1 MAAQGESAFQAYAQ
15 VANRHFRQLDRL
27 GPSRQILFRSN
38 LARVVFERRGE
49 VLEAVH
55 QVITVLPD
63 PLNRAEQPHLLK
75 PEVVMEQRGE
85 LTPPAN
91 AVRPEDLP
99 LKGPLGKSLVDKLR
113 ALGA

>member
-1 MAAQGESAFQAYAQ
+1 VLFVRRSEGSGAQQ
-15 VANRHFRQLDRL
+15 R
-27 GPSRQILFRSN
+27 
-38 LARVVFERRGE
+38 E

-55 QVITVLPD
+55 EVITVLPD
-63 PLNRAEQPHLLK
+63 PLDRADTPHLLK

-91 AVRPEDLP
+91 AVRPEDQP

-113 ALGA
+113 SLGS